1 MFSLLCIYHSIEGQ
15 LFYCIICPDDAAHK
29 VNYTSTM
36 VIRKSKTAIAIVLIA
51 TCVLVVALALLLAP
65 KPASQQVSTH
75 STPSPSASRDP
86 SPAPQAVEAYS
97 GQEIAISS
105 NFKVKVP
112 NGWRASVSTQA
123 NFLAVQFARP
133 GEIKSLV
140 YNKSVPP
147 TIDYNGIPS
156 WGGLTEHYYMRSI
169 TAESQAFDPASHAEI
184 TSEQFTFA
192 DSTVGTKYFVT
203 KRATE
208 AQKWGGLLKDSEWY
222 GRVYVYEKTGKRI
235 EAHIAYYPST
245 QIDTAFFENVAA
257 SIKL

>member
-1 MFSLLCIYHSIEGQ
+1 
-15 LFYCIICPDDAAHK
+15 
-29 VNYTSTM
+29 M
-36 VIRKSKTAIAIVLIA
+36 VIRKSKTVAVIVLIVS
-51 TCVLVVALALLLAP
+51 CALAVTLAVSLAP

-75 STPSPSASRDP
+75 STPSPSAGRDP

-112 NGWRASVSTQA
+112 NGWRASVSTQVS
-123 NFLAVQFARP
+123 FLAVQFARP

-140 YNKSVPP
+140 YSKSVPP
-147 TIDYNGIPS
+147 TIDYDGIPS
-156 WGGLTEHYYMRSI
+156 WGGLTEHYYMRAI
-169 TAESQAFDPASHAEI
+169 TVGSQAFDPSSHAEI

-192 DSTVGTKYFVT
+192 DSTVGTKYSVT

-222 GRVYVYEKTGKRI
+222 GRVYVYEKADKRI

-245 QIDTAFFENVAA
+245 QIDTAFFESVAA